1 MLGKH
6 DKQYTK
12 KEWEIIDVMCEESS
26 EKTYCLVH
34 GESLSTQSTKGL
46 NKSPRFALVVW

>member
-6 DKQYTK
+6 DKQYSK
-12 KEWEIIDVMCEESS
+12 AEWEIIDVMSEASS
-26 EKTYCLVH
+26 EKRIVWYM
-34 GESLSTQSTKGL
+34 ESLSTQSTKGL